1 MHKDLTWFRIF
12 RMKVNHWSLPN
23 GATCVV
29 ADIEQSTLTCIDFW
43 CKGGSLYE
51 MKDEEGMAHFLEHM
65 IFKGSKNLKEGEFD
79 LKIESLGGSSNAA
92 TGLDDVHYHV
102 LIPPEK
108 IEEGLKLILELLL
121 FPEIEQNAFKMEKEV
136 VLEEIAQ
143 NIEQP
148 DEIIYMKL
156 LKECLTPHRYSKPIL
171 GDNKTVRSIHPKQ
184 MKLFHKKHYVGKNCT
199 LCIAGDLP
207 KEIYSIINNSKL
219 KELKKIPK
227 EKVITN
233 ETTFNKGYKKEII
246 PRLEG
251 GRILKA
257 WKLPPAKEQMIIL
270 GAEIIATILC
280 EGKNSLIV
288 KELREE
294 KRIIESIDIDLQ
306 ILEEGGLILLD
317 VSCPEENL
325 QFAEIEINK
334 ILKELSRGLVKSKD
348 LERAKKLVINN
359 IYYGLELSNQIAS
372 TLGSQALW
380 GRHQEIFKSI
390 DDISYWTTSRLNE
403 LIIPLFNPENSFTLI
418 AEPEK

>member
-1 MHKDLTWFRIF
+1 MN
-12 RMKVNHWSLPN
+12 VNHWSLPN

-79 LKIESLGGSSNAA
+79 LKVESLGGSSNAA

-102 LIPPEK
+102 LVPPEK
-108 IEEGLKLILELLL
+108 TEEGLKLILELLL
-121 FPEIEQNAFKMEKEV
+121 FPRIEKDAFEMEKEV

-171 GDNKTVRSIHPKQ
+171 GDKNTVKSINPKQ
-184 MKLFHKKHYVGKNCT
+184 MKLFHKNHYVGKNCT
-199 LCIAGDLP
+199 LCVAGDLP
-207 KEIYSIINNSKL
+207 SEIYSIINNSKL
-219 KELKKIPK
+219 KELKTISK
-227 EKVITN
+227 ETAIRYKAN
-233 ETTFNKGYKKEII
+233 FKKGYKKETI

-251 GRILKA
+251 VRILKA
-257 WKLPPAKEQMIIL
+257 WELPPAEEQILIL
-270 GAEIIATILC
+270 GAEIAATILC
-280 EGKNSLIV
+280 EGKSSIIV
-288 KELREE
+288 KELREK

-306 ILEEGGLILLD
+306 ILEKGGLILLD
-317 VSCPEENL
+317 VSCSEENL
-325 QFAEIEINK
+325 KIAEIEINN
-334 ILKELSRGLVKSKD
+334 ILKELSKDLVTNKD

-359 IYYGLELSNQIAS
+359 IYFSLELSTQIAS
-372 TLGSQALW
+372 TLGNQALW
-380 GRHQEIFKSI
+380 GRHQAILKSI

-403 LIIPLFNPENSFTLI
+403 LIFPLFNPENAFTLI
-418 AEPEK
+418 AEPEKLI

>member
-1 MHKDLTWFRIF
+1 
-12 RMKVNHWSLPN
+12 MKVNYWSLPN
-23 GATCVV
+23 GASCVA

-102 LIPPEK
+102 LVPREK

-121 FPEIEQNAFKMEKEV
+121 FPEIEQDAFEMEKEV

-171 GDNKTVRSIHPKQ
+171 GNEKTVKSISPKQ
-184 MKLFHKKHYVGKNCT
+184 MKSFHKTHYVGKNCT
-199 LCIAGDLP
+199 LCIAGQLP
-207 KEIYSIINNSKL
+207 NDIFSIINNSKL
-219 KELKKIPK
+219 NELKSISK
-227 EKVITN
+227 EKNINTK
-233 ETTFNKGYKKEII
+233 TTFNKGYKKETI

-257 WKLPPAKEQMIIL
+257 WKLPPAKEQILIL
-270 GAEIIATILC
+270 GAEIAATILC
-280 EGKNSLIV
+280 EGKSSLIV
-288 KELREE
+288 KALREE

-306 ILEEGGLILLD
+306 ILEKGGLILLD
-317 VSCPEENL
+317 VSCQKKNL
-325 QFAEIEINK
+325 KIVESEINK
-334 ILKELSRGLVKSKD
+334 ILKELNRDLVTNKD
-348 LERAKKLVINN
+348 LERAKRLVINN
-359 IYYGLELSNQIAS
+359 IYFGLELSTQIAS
-372 TLGSQALW
+372 TLGNQALW
-380 GRHQEIFKSI
+380 GRHQSVLKSI
-390 DDISYWTTSRLNE
+390 EDISYWTTSRLNE
-403 LIIPLFNPENSFTLI
+403 LIFPLFNPENAFTFI
-418 AEPEK
+418 ALPEK

>member
-1 MHKDLTWFRIF
+1 
-12 RMKVNHWSLPN
+12 MKVKHWSLAN

-29 ADIEQSTLTCIDFW
+29 ADIEESTLTCIDFW

-102 LIPPEK
+102 LVPPEK
-108 IEEGLKLILELLL
+108 IEEGLTLILELLL
-121 FPEIEQNAFKMEKEV
+121 FPKIEQEAFEMEKEV

-143 NIEQP
+143 NIDQP
-148 DEIIYMKL
+148 DEILYMKL
-156 LKECLTPHRYSKPIL
+156 LNKCLTPHRYSKPIL
-171 GDNKTVRSIHPKQ
+171 GDEKTVKNINPKQ
-184 MKLFHKKHYVGKNCT
+184 MKLFHKNHYVGKNCT
-199 LCIAGDLP
+199 LCIAGNLP
-207 KEIYSIINNSKL
+207 NEIDSIINNSKL
-219 KELKKIPK
+219 KELKTISK
-227 EKVITN
+227 EIFISTTTIFN
-233 ETTFNKGYKKEII
+233 EGYKKETI

-257 WKLPPAKEQMIIL
+257 WKLPPAKEQILIL
-270 GAEIIATILC
+270 GAEIAATLLC
-280 EGKNSLIV
+280 EGKSSLIV

-325 QFAEIEINK
+325 KIVENEVNN
-334 ILKELSRGLVKSKD
+334 ILKKLTTDLVTNND
-348 LERAKKLVINN
+348 LERAKKLVVNN
-359 IYYGLELSNQIAS
+359 IYFGLELSSQISS
-372 TLGSQALW
+372 TLGNQALW
-380 GRHQEIFKSI
+380 GRHKSILQSI
-390 DDISYWTTSRLNE
+390 DDISYWTTKRLNQ
-403 LIIPLFNPENSFTLI
+403 LIFPLFNPENAFTLI
-418 AEPEK
+418 AKPEK

>member
-1 MHKDLTWFRIF
+1 
-12 RMKVNHWSLPN
+12 MKVNYWSLPN
-23 GATCVV
+23 GASCVA

-102 LIPPEK
+102 LVPPEK
-108 IEEGLKLILELLL
+108 IEKGLNLILELLL
-121 FPEIEQNAFKMEKEV
+121 FPKFEKDAFEMEKEV

-143 NIEQP
+143 NIDQP

-171 GDNKTVRSIHPKQ
+171 GNEKTVKSISPKQ
-184 MKLFHKKHYVGKNCT
+184 MKSFHKTHYVGKNCT
-199 LCIAGDLP
+199 LCIAGQLP
-207 KEIYSIINNSKL
+207 NDIFSIINNSKL
-219 KELKKIPK
+219 NELKSISK
-227 EKVITN
+227 EKNINTK
-233 ETTFNKGYKKEII
+233 TTFNKGYKKETI

-257 WKLPPAKEQMIIL
+257 WKLPPAKEQILIL
-270 GAEIIATILC
+270 GAEIAATILC
-280 EGKNSLIV
+280 EGKSSLIV
-288 KELREE
+288 KTLREE

-306 ILEEGGLILLD
+306 ILEKGGLILLD
-317 VSCPEENL
+317 VSCPKENL
-325 QFAEIEINK
+325 KIAETEINN
-334 ILKELSRGLVKSKD
+334 ILKTLTRDLVTNKD
-348 LERAKKLVINN
+348 LERAKRLVINN
-359 IYYGLELSNQIAS
+359 IYFGLELSTQIAS
-372 TLGSQALW
+372 TLGNQALW
-380 GRHQEIFKSI
+380 GRHNSILKSI
-390 DDISYWTTSRLNE
+390 DDISYWTTKRLNE
-403 LIIPLFNPENSFTLI
+403 LIFPLFDPENALTLI

>member
-1 MHKDLTWFRIF
+1 
-12 RMKVNHWSLPN
+12 MKVNHWSLPN

-43 CKGGSLYE
+43 CRGGSLYE
-51 MKDEEGMAHFLEHM
+51 LKNEEGMAHFLEHM

-102 LIPPEK
+102 LVPPEK
-108 IEEGLKLILELLL
+108 IEEGLKLILELVL
-121 FPEIEQNAFKMEKEV
+121 FPEIEENAFKTEKEV

-143 NIEQP
+143 YIEQP
-148 DEIIYMKL
+148 DEIIYMTL

-171 GDNKTVRSIHPKQ
+171 GDEKTVKNINTKQ
-184 MKLFHKKHYVGKNCT
+184 MKLFHNNHYVGKNCT
-199 LCIAGDLP
+199 LCIAGELP

-219 KELKKIPK
+219 KELKTISEEKHIKTKID
-227 EKVITN
+227 
-233 ETTFNKGYKKEII
+233 FNNGYKKETI

-257 WKLPPAKEQMIIL
+257 WKLPPAKEQVMIL
-270 GAEIIATILC
+270 GAEIAATILC
-280 EGKNSLIV
+280 EGKSSLIV
-288 KELREE
+288 KDLREE

-317 VSCPEENL
+317 VSCKEGNL
-325 QFAEIEINK
+325 KIAESELNK
-334 ILKELSRGLVKSKD
+334 ILNNLTQNFVTNKD

-359 IYYGLELSNQIAS
+359 IYFGLELSTQIAS
-372 TLGSQALW
+372 TLGNQALW
-380 GRHQEIFKSI
+380 GRHQSILQSI
-390 DDISYWTTSRLNE
+390 DDISSWTISGLNK
-403 LIIPLFNPENSFTLI
+403 LIFPLFNPENAYTLI

>member
-1 MHKDLTWFRIF
+1 MCFKKF
-12 RMKVNHWSLPN
+12 RMKVKHWSLSN

-29 ADIEQSTLTCIDFW
+29 ADIEDSTLTCIDFW

-102 LIPPEK
+102 LVPREK

-121 FPEIEQNAFKMEKEV
+121 FPEIEQDAFEMEKEV

-171 GDNKTVRSIHPKQ
+171 GNEKTVKSISPKQ
-184 MKLFHKKHYVGKNCT
+184 MKLFHKTHYVGKNCT
-199 LCIAGDLP
+199 LCIAGQLP
-207 KEIYSIINNSKL
+207 NDIFSIINNSKL
-219 KELKKIPK
+219 NELKSISK
-227 EKVITN
+227 EKNIN
-233 ETTFNKGYKKEII
+233 IKTTFNRGYKKETI

-257 WKLPPAKEQMIIL
+257 WKLPPAKEQILIL
-270 GAEIIATILC
+270 GAEIAATVLC
-280 EGKNSLIV
+280 EGKSSLIV
-288 KELREE
+288 KALREE

-306 ILEEGGLILLD
+306 ILEKGGLILLD
-317 VSCPEENL
+317 VSCQKKNL
-325 QFAEIEINK
+325 KIVESEINK
-334 ILKELSRGLVKSKD
+334 ILKELNRDLVTNKD
-348 LERAKKLVINN
+348 LERAKRLVINN
-359 IYYGLELSNQIAS
+359 IYFGLELSTQIAS
-372 TLGSQALW
+372 TLGNQALW
-380 GRHQEIFKSI
+380 GRHQSVLKSI
-390 DDISYWTTSRLNE
+390 EDISYWTTSRLNE
-403 LIIPLFNPENSFTLI
+403 LIFPLFNPENAFTLI
-418 AEPEK
+418 ALPEK

>member
-1 MHKDLTWFRIF
+1 
-12 RMKVNHWSLPN
+12 MKVSHWSLPN

-29 ADIEQSTLTCIDFW
+29 ADLEQSTLSCIDFW

-51 MKDEEGMAHFLEHM
+51 KKDEEGIAHFLEHM

-102 LIPPEK
+102 LVPPEK
-108 IEEGLKLILELLL
+108 IEEALKLILELLL
-121 FPEIEQNAFKMEKEV
+121 FPKIEIDAFEMEKEV

-156 LKECLTPHRYSKPIL
+156 LKECLAPHRYSKPIL
-171 GDNKTVRSIHPKQ
+171 GDKRIVESINPKQ

-199 LCIAGDLP
+199 LCIAGELP
-207 KEIYSIINNSKL
+207 SQIYSIINNSKL
-219 KELKKIPK
+219 KELKTTTE
-227 EKVITN
+227 EKNKSKKVS
-233 ETTFNKGYKKEII
+233 FNKGYKKETI

-257 WKLPPAKEQMIIL
+257 WKLPPAREQNIIL
-270 GAEIIATILC
+270 GTEIAATILC
-280 EGKNSLIV
+280 EGKSSLIV

-317 VSCPEENL
+317 VSCPQENL
-325 QFAEIEINK
+325 KLAEFEINN
-334 ILKELSRGLVKSKD
+334 ILKELAKDLVTKKD

-359 IYYGLELSNQIAS
+359 IYFGLELSTQIAS
-372 TLGSQALW
+372 TLGNQALW
-380 GRHQEIFKSI
+380 GRHQPILKSI
-390 DDISYWTTSRLNE
+390 DDISYWTISHLNE
-403 LIIPLFNPENSFTLI
+403 LVFPLFNPDNSFTLI
-418 AEPEK
+418 AEPEE

>member
-1 MHKDLTWFRIF
+1 
-12 RMKVNHWSLPN
+12 MKVNHWSLPN

-79 LKIESLGGSSNAA
+79 LRIESLGGSSNAA

-102 LIPPEK
+102 LVPPEK
-108 IEEGLKLILELLL
+108 IEQGLNLILELLL
-121 FPEIEQNAFKMEKEV
+121 FPKIEKEAFEVEKEV

-156 LKECLTPHRYSKPIL
+156 LKGCLTPHRYSKPIL
-171 GDNKTVRSIHPKQ
+171 GDEKTVKSINPRQ
-184 MKLFHKKHYVGKNCT
+184 MKQFHKNHYVGKNCT
-199 LCIAGDLP
+199 LSIAGELP
-207 KEIYSIINNSKL
+207 NEIISIVSNSKL
-219 KELKKIPK
+219 NELKKIAK
-227 EKVITN
+227 KTN
-233 ETTFNKGYKKEII
+233 ICTKTTFNKGYKKETI

-257 WKLPPAKEQMIIL
+257 WKLPPAKEQILIL
-270 GAEIIATILC
+270 GAEIAATILC
-280 EGKNSLIV
+280 EGKSSIIV
-288 KELREE
+288 KKLREE

-317 VSCPEENL
+317 VSCQKENL
-325 QFAEIEINK
+325 KLAESEINS
-334 ILKELSRGLVKSKD
+334 ILKKLNRDLVADKD
-348 LERAKKLVINN
+348 LERAKRLVVNN
-359 IYYGLELSNQIAS
+359 IYFGLELSTQIAS
-372 TLGSQALW
+372 TLGNQALW
-380 GRHQEIFKSI
+380 GRHQSVLKSI

-403 LIIPLFNPENSFTLI
+403 LIFPLFNPENAFTLI

>member
-1 MHKDLTWFRIF
+1 MCFKKF
-12 RMKVNHWSLPN
+12 RMKVKHWSLSN

-29 ADIEQSTLTCIDFW
+29 ADIEDSTLTCIDFW

-102 LIPPEK
+102 LLPPEN

-121 FPEIEQNAFKMEKEV
+121 FPKIEKGAFEMEKEV

-171 GDNKTVRSIHPKQ
+171 GDEKTVRKINPKQ
-184 MKLFHKKHYVGKNCT
+184 MKLFHKNHYIGKNCA
-199 LCIAGDLP
+199 LCIAGELP
-207 KEIYSIINNSKL
+207 NDIFSIVNNSKL
-219 KELKKIPK
+219 KELKLIS
-227 EKVITN
+227 EETN
-233 ETTFNKGYKKEII
+233 ISKKPSFNKGYKKETI

-257 WKLPPAKEQMIIL
+257 WKLPPAEEQILIL
-270 GAEIIATILC
+270 GAEIAATLLC
-280 EGKNSLIV
+280 DGKSSLIV
-288 KELREE
+288 KDLREE

-317 VSCPEENL
+317 ISCPEENL
-325 QFAEIEINK
+325 KIAESELNN
-334 ILKELSRGLVKSKD
+334 ILKELTRGLVTD
-348 LERAKKLVINN
+348 RELERAKKLVINN
-359 IYYGLELSNQIAS
+359 IYFGLELSTQIAS
-372 TLGSQALW
+372 TLGNQALW
-380 GRHQEIFKSI
+380 GRHQSILKSI
-390 DDISYWTTSRLNE
+390 DDISYWSVSRLNE
-403 LIIPLFNPENSFTLI
+403 LIFPLFNPKNSFTLI

>member
-1 MHKDLTWFRIF
+1 
-12 RMKVNHWSLPN
+12 MKVNHWSLPN

-102 LIPPEK
+102 LVPPDK

-121 FPEIEQNAFKMEKEV
+121 FPKIEQDAFEMEKEV

-156 LKECLTPHRYSKPIL
+156 LNECLTPHRYSKPIL
-171 GDNKTVRSIHPKQ
+171 GNEKTVKSIKPQ
-184 MKLFHKKHYVGKNCT
+184 RMKLFHKKHYVGKNCT

-207 KEIYSIINNSKL
+207 SEIYSIINNSKL
-219 KELKKIPK
+219 KELKTISE
-227 EKVITN
+227 EKSIRN
-233 ETTFNKGYKKEII
+233 KTTFNKGYKKETI

-257 WKLPPAKEQMIIL
+257 WKLPPAKEQILIL
-270 GAEIIATILC
+270 GAEIVATMLC
-280 EGKNSLIV
+280 EGKSSFIV
-288 KELREE
+288 RDLREE

-317 VSCPEENL
+317 VSCPQKNL
-325 QFAEIEINK
+325 KIAEIEINK
-334 ILKELSRGLVKSKD
+334 ILNELTMDLVTNKD

-359 IYYGLELSNQIAS
+359 IYFGLELSTQIAS
-372 TLGSQALW
+372 TLGNQALW
-380 GRHQEIFKSI
+380 GRHQEILKSI
-390 DDISYWTTSRLNE
+390 DDISYWTISRLNK
-403 LIIPLFNPENSFTLI
+403 IIFPIFNPENAFTLI